1 MIPRGYKA
9 LRPLHPNVGIEA
21 KYRRDLEQLVRE
33 MSDSYEFR
41 LIRRYRANPP
51 EIAQDA
57 LSWTPKRVT
66 ARQAD
71 VTGERTRWHA
81 LVDGKPLLD
90 RDGRTR
96 VFRSQAA
103 AEAAGLR
110 YAGDGGMLT
119 QAQEFGEPTWRTP
132 VEMLEL
138 QPLPAADLAAELD
151 RLRDQWARKID
162 QTAPKLARWFADAA
176 EMRST
181 AGMKKILRDGGM
193 TVRFQMT
200 PAMRDVFEATVH
212 ENVSLIRSI
221 GEQYHGQVAG
231 LVMRSVAT
239 GRDLG
244 PLTAE
249 LEHRFG
255 VTHRRAA
262 MIARSQNNLATAA
275 MGRARQMEAGI
286 TEAIW
291 LHSHGGKEPRP
302 THLANS
308 GKPYSITE
316 GWFDPDPK
324 VRKNIW
330 PGQLINCR
338 CTCRPIVKG
347 FS

>member
-1 MIPRGYKA
+1 MIPKGYKA
-9 LRPLHPNVGIEA
+9 LRPLHPNFGIEA
-21 KYRRDLEQLVRE
+21 KYRRSLEQLVQE
-33 MSDSYEFR
+33 MSDSYEFW
-41 LIRRYRANPP
+41 LIRRYRANRP
-51 EIAQDA
+51 EMAQDA

-71 VTGERTRWHA
+71 VSGERTRWHA
-81 LVDGKPLLD
+81 YVDGKQLVD
-90 RDGRTR
+90 RDGVAR

-110 YAGDGGMLT
+110 YAGPSGMLT
-119 QAQEFGEPTWRTP
+119 QPQEFGEASWRTP
-132 VEMLEL
+132 IDELEL
-138 QPLPAADLAAELD
+138 QPLPAQDLAAELE
-151 RLRDQWARKID
+151 RLRMQWGTKIE
-162 QTAPKLARWFADAA
+162 QTAPKLARWFADATEA
-176 EMRST
+176 RST
-181 AGMKKILRDGGM
+181 AGMRKILRDGGL

-200 PAMRDVFEATVH
+200 PAMRDILEATVH

-221 GEQYHGQVAG
+221 GSQYHDQVAG
-231 LVMRSVAT
+231 LVMRSVTA

-262 MIARSQNNLATAA
+262 LIAKDQGNKATAM
-275 MGRARQMEAGI
+275 MGRARQQEAGLE
-286 TEAIW
+286 EAIW

-308 GKPYSITE
+308 GKRYKISE
-316 GWFDPDPK
+316 GWLDPA
-324 VRKNIW
+324 VGRHIW
-330 PGQLINCR
+330 PGTEINCR
-338 CTCRPIVKG
+338 CVAKPIVKG